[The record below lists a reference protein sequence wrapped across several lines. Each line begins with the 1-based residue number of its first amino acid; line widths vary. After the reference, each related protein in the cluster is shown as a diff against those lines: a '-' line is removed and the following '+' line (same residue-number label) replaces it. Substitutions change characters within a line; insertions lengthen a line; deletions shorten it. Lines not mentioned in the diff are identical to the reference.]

1 MATRSPMA
9 MSLLCRVLLAVAA
22 AAAAAAGDDRG
33 KIGICHGRVGGNLPA
48 PEAAAALLRQ
58 NGVTR
63 ARLFLPDPA
72 VLAAFAAAGIDL
84 VVGVPNENL
93 TFLAS
98 SGPDGAARWLQSTIL
113 AHAPAERVRYLAAG
127 NEVLYSNPFYA
138 ASLVPAMRNLHAALA
153 AMGLDGKT
161 RVSSAHA
168 TSVLAASYPPS
179 AGAFDAASL
188 PVLRPMLRF
197 LADTGAPF
205 MINAYPFISHATD
218 PANVQLAYA
227 LFGAGGA
234 APAPVR
240 DGEVEYTNL
249 FDATVDA
256 VVAAMEKEGFGGVPV
271 AVTETGWP
279 TAGHQAATPENAAA
293 YNAEV
298 VGRAARGVGTPRRPG
313 VPVEVYLFDMY
324 DEDGKPGEEFE
335 RHFGIFRADGSKAYD
350 INFA

>member
-1 MATRSPMA
+1 MATTPTLC
-9 MSLLCRVLLAVAA
+9 LLCHALLAA
-22 AAAAAAGDDRG
+22 AAAAAAAASDDRG
-33 KIGICHGRVGGNLPA
+33 KIGICHGRVGGNLPP

-72 VLAAFAAAGIDL
+72 VLRAFADAGIDL

-93 TFLAS
+93 TYLAS
-98 SGPDGAARWLQSTIL
+98 SGPSGAARWLRSAVL

-127 NEVLYSNPFYA
+127 NEVLYSNTFYA

-153 AMGLDGKT
+153 AMGLDGTT

-168 TSVLAASYPPS
+168 TSVLATSYPPS

-188 PVLRPMLRF
+188 PVLRPMLEF

-205 MINAYPFISHATD
+205 MVNAYPFISHASD

-227 LFGAGGA
+227 LFGA
-234 APAPVR
+234 APVR
-240 DGEVEYTNL
+240 DGDLEYTNL

-256 VVAAMEKEGFGGVPV
+256 VVAALEKEGFGGVPV

-279 TAGHQAATPENAAA
+279 TAGHPAATPENAAA

-324 DEDGKPGEEFE
+324 DEDGKPGAEFE
-335 RHFGIFRADGSKAYD
+335 RHFGIFRADGSKVYG
-350 INFA
+350 INFG